1 MKQTTTIRIVWN
13 VMLSAV
19 CGGVVFAAITFI
31 IIIAIRLAALNTSS
45 WTGEF
50 ALYVVLLINSLSVSL
65 QDIVGMDYIQSN
77 PLLNNGKFTLLV
89 NGILGAVLGVVISL
103 IKQISITFTKWPKP

>member
-1 MKQTTTIRIVWN
+1 
-13 VMLSAV
+13 MLSAV
-19 CGGVVFAAITFI
+19 CGGVVFAAITLI
-31 IIIAIRLAALNTSS
+31 TIIAIRLAALNTSS